1 MTKTTIPS
9 DKLSTLRSSLPHG
22 SIQMISDRTGLSRET
37 VSRVLRG
44 KSQREDVIKEAL
56 KIIQDFQELLNRIE
70 RVTA

>member
-9 DKLSTLRSSLPHG
+9 DKLSTLRQSLPYG
-22 SIQMISDRTGLSRET
+22 SITMISDRTGLSRET

-44 KSQREDVIKEAL
+44 KSYREDVIKEAL
-56 KIIQDFQELLNRIE
+56 RIIQDFEEILGKIE